1 MTEPFVSFALFVV
14 KNSNRA
20 YIQNHAETRK
30 LGLTQMPNETKILIL
45 GGGFG
50 GLYTALEIEKQ
61 LHDDAG
67 VEITLVNRENFFLF
81 TPMLHEVAAGDL
93 DITTIVNPI
102 RKLLQRTNFFD
113 GEVTSIDLNNKRV
126 KVSHGIDASHAH
138 QLSYD
143 HLVLALGSVTNFYG
157 IPGLEERALTMK
169 SLADAVYLRNRLIEH
184 LEEADFE
191 CSTIPPEQLL
201 TFVVA
206 GGGFAGVETI
216 AAVNDFLR
224 DALKFYP
231 HLTEAMLRVV
241 LVEYGSMILP
251 ELGPELGK
259 YAQQKLEERKIEF
272 RMGRKVTG
280 LSERGVELSDG
291 TILPARTL
299 IWTAGTAPC
308 PLLEP
313 LACKKDRGRI
323 VVNDFLEVPGY
334 PGVWALGDCAF
345 ITDKKT
351 GFAYPPT
358 AQHALR
364 QGKILGANIAALLTG
379 EKKKPFVFQTIGQ
392 LAAIGRRTG
401 VAKILGFKFSGF
413 IAWWLWRTI
422 YLSKLPRLEKKLRVT
437 LDWTLDLVFSKDLV
451 QFMPLRS
458 TRTNKED
465 VTATPEKARITN
477 AQVRASFH

>member
-1 MTEPFVSFALFVV
+1 MHQ
-14 KNSNRA
+14 K
-20 YIQNHAETRK
+20 
-30 LGLTQMPNETKILIL
+30 TKILIL

-50 GLYTALEIEKQ
+50 GLYTALELEQ
-61 LHDDAG
+61 RRLGNDST
-67 VEITLVNRENFFLF
+67 VEITLVNRDNFFLF
-81 TPMLHEVAAGDL
+81 TPMLHEVAASDL

-102 RKLLQRTNFFD
+102 RKLLKRTNFFD
-113 GEVTSIDLNNKRV
+113 GEVNSIDLNNKRV
-126 KVSHGIDASHAH
+126 TVCHGIDTSHAH
-138 QLSYD
+138 DLSYD

-169 SLADAVYLRNRLIEH
+169 SLADAVYLRNQLIEH

-216 AAVNDFLR
+216 AAINDFLR

-231 HLTEAMLRVV
+231 NLNESMLRIV
-241 LVEYGSMILP
+241 LVEHGSMILP
-251 ELGPELGK
+251 ELGPELGH
-259 YAQQKLEERKIEF
+259 YAQEKLAERKIEF
-272 RMGRKVTG
+272 RLGVKVTG
-280 LSERGVELSDG
+280 VAESGVQLSDG
-291 TILPARTL
+291 TVLPARTL

-308 PLLEP
+308 PMLKP
-313 LACKKDRGRI
+313 LACKKERGRI
-323 VVNDFLEVPGY
+323 EVNEFLEVSGY
-334 PGVWALGDCAF
+334 PGVWALGDCASVP
-345 ITDKKT
+345 DKKT
-351 GFAYPPT
+351 GRPYPPT

-364 QGKILGANIAALLTG
+364 QGKILGRNIAAAIKG
-379 EKKKPFVFQTIGQ
+379 EAKTPFVFKTIGQ

-451 QFMPLRS
+451 QFTPLRS
-458 TRTNKED
+458 PN
-465 VTATPEKARITN
+465 
-477 AQVRASFH
+477 VRAAERNFQPRDLPTARPPTVELPAH